1 MKAMQGTPVTR
12 FDSMPT
18 VKRLVRC
25 AVALLTAALLT
36 ACGTTVQRDPTADW
50 TAEQLYRDA
59 REELGAGNWAQAR
72 TQLEALE
79 SRYPFGNHAQQALI
93 DLAYVNWRDNEA
105 EQALAT
111 IDRFE
116 QQYPDHPGTDYML
129 YLKGIITFTPPSAVL
144 SRWTNQDPSER
155 DPKGLRESYAAFGQL
170 VSRYPESRYTADAR
184 KRMTWLV
191 NTLAE
196 NEVHAAS
203 YYYRR
208 GAYVAAVNRAQ
219 IALTDFDGVPIAEKA
234 LAIMVLSYE
243 KLGLADLA
251 ADTKRVLDQN
261 FPDSVYL
268 SRGLDAP
275 GSTTSWWD
283 PAWLNPINWL

>member
-1 MKAMQGTPVTR
+1 VTR
-12 FDSMPT
+12 FDSISTFERLMRYAT
-18 VKRLVRC
+18 VLLVS
-25 AVALLTAALLT
+25 VWLT
-36 ACGTTVQRDPTADW
+36 ACGTTTQRDPTANW

-59 REELGAGNWAQAR
+59 REEVSAGNWSDAR
-72 TQLEALE
+72 TRLEALE
-79 SRYPFGNHAQQALI
+79 ARYPFGNYAQQALI

-111 IDRFE
+111 IDRFQ

-129 YLKGIITFTPPSAVL
+129 YLKGIVTFTPPSAVL

-155 DPKGLRESYAAFGQL
+155 DPKGLRESYAAFNEL

-184 KRMTWLV
+184 KRMLWLV

-219 IALTDFDGVPIAEKA
+219 GTLSEFDGVPIAEKA

-251 ADTKRVLDQN
+251 ADAKRVLDQN

-268 SRGLDAP
+268 SRGLDAD
-275 GSTTSWWD
+275 GSTSAWWD
-283 PAWLNPINWL
+283 PTWLNPINWF